1 MLSVNLVYTKPY
13 VVLASGKTEYCS
25 QKSKTFENIF

>member
-1 MLSVNLVYTKPY
+1 MMSVNLVYTKPY
-13 VVLASGKTEYCS
+13 AVLASGKTEYCS